1 MNGNNGDA
9 LVAMSTR
16 NQKKNGYQDPK
27 LILNNITEDQDEAQG
42 LVRDRIFHDFVENV
56 VDPDQGP
63 LKDDAGVEDKDF
75 DKDFVPDAV
84 AFEDAEDGGSSEEEL
99 DKAEEDDVPEDTEG
113 MIAASQADKLQGVPS
128 VLAKAYKK
136 RFPNY
141 WRTQQALVANSG
153 RGYDQEDD
161 PDFVEEDDEESSES
175 SEESDVD
182 DIVDDVE
189 LDAEGDKVKD
199 LANMVEDM
207 TIPDE
212 AEDQEAKI
220 DDEEEDD
227 SADVVEEMTVVQ
239 ELADETLDDYKSD
252 EDPDFEPVEVKE
264 ESSSDEESE
273 LSSIDEDDDD
283 KAGDNASAEE
293 PEAGDENMIE

>member
-1 MNGNNGDA
+1 MNGDNGDA

-16 NQKKNGYQDPK
+16 NQKKNGYEEPK
-27 LILNNITEDQDEAQG
+27 LILNNQSEEANELQG

-63 LKDDAGVEDKDF
+63 LKDDVVEDEE
-75 DKDFVPDAV
+75 FVPDPLAV
-84 AFEDAEDGGSSEEEL
+84 EDADDGGSSEEEF
-99 DKAEEDDVPEDTEG
+99 DKAEEDEVPEDTEG
-113 MIAASQADKLQGVPS
+113 MLPVSQAELLAGVPP

-161 PDFVEEDDEESSES
+161 PDFVAEVEEDSSES
-175 SEESDVD
+175 SEGSDVD
-182 DIVDDVE
+182 DVVDDDDE
-189 LDAEGDKVKD
+189 LGAEGDKVKD

-212 AEDQEAKI
+212 AEDQDAKI
-220 DDEEEDD
+220 DEEEEGDD
-227 SADVVEEMTVVQ
+227 SVDVAEEIEMSVVQ
-239 ELADETLDDYKSD
+239 ELADETLNDYKSD
-252 EDPDFEPVEVKE
+252 EDPDFEPVEAQE
-264 ESSSDEESE
+264 NSSDEEESE
-273 LSSIDEDDDD
+273 LSSIDEDDE
-283 KAGDNASAEE
+283 AGDDASAEE
-293 PEAGDENMIE
+293 PEAGDENMVE

>member
-1 MNGNNGDA
+1 MNGDNGDA

-16 NQKKNGYQDPK
+16 NQKKNGYEEPK
-27 LILNNITEDQDEAQG
+27 LILNNQSEEANELQG

-63 LKDDAGVEDKDF
+63 LKDDVVEDEE
-75 DKDFVPDAV
+75 FVPDPLAV
-84 AFEDAEDGGSSEEEL
+84 ENADDGGSSEEEF
-99 DKAEEDDVPEDTEG
+99 DKAEEDEVPEDTEG
-113 MIAASQADKLQGVPS
+113 MIPVSQAELLAGVPP

-161 PDFVEEDDEESSES
+161 PDFVEEDEEESSEG
-175 SEESDVD
+175 SDVD
-182 DIVDDVE
+182 DVVDDDDDE
-189 LDAEGDKVKD
+189 LGAEGDKVKD

-212 AEDQEAKI
+212 AEDQDAKI
-220 DDEEEDD
+220 DEEEGDD
-227 SADVVEEMTVVQ
+227 SVDVAEEIEMSVVQ
-239 ELADETLDDYKSD
+239 ELADETLNDYKSD
-252 EDPDFEPVEVKE
+252 EDPDFEPVEAQE
-264 ESSSDEESE
+264 NSSDEEESE
-273 LSSIDEDDDD
+273 LSSIDEDDE
-283 KAGDNASAEE
+283 AGDDASAGE
-293 PEAGDENMIE
+293 PEAGDENMVE

>member
-1 MNGNNGDA
+1 MNGDNGDG

-16 NQKKNGYQDPK
+16 NQKKNGFQDPK
-27 LILNNITEDQDEAQG
+27 LILNNITEDQDEAQD

-63 LKDDAGVEDKDF
+63 LKDDVAEDQ
-75 DKDFVPDAV
+75 DFVPEAV

-99 DKAEEDDVPEDTEG
+99 DKAEEDAEVPEDTEAL
-113 MIAASQADKLQGVPS
+113 IAASQVDNLQGVPS

-161 PDFVEEDDEESSES
+161 PDFVEDDDEESSES
-175 SEESDVD
+175 SDESDVD
-182 DIVDDVE
+182 EFVDDVE

-212 AEDQEAKI
+212 AEDQEAEI
-220 DDEEEDD
+220 DDDEEEEAEDD
-227 SADVVEEMTVVQ
+227 SADVVEEMNVVH

-252 EDPDFEPVEVKE
+252 EDPDFEPVEVIE
-264 ESSSDEESE
+264 LSSDEESE
-273 LSSIDEDDDD
+273 LSSIDEDDDESSD
-283 KAGDNASAEE
+283 DASADK